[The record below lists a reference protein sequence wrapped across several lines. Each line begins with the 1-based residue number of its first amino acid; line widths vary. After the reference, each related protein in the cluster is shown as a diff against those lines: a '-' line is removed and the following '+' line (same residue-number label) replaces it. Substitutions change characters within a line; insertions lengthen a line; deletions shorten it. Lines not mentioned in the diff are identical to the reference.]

1 MNIVRA
7 HMSDISIPQC
17 LHKPSNLSRK
27 LPKTLKHKQV
37 LKMARQLYTSAFFHF
52 ATLLFIFRTI
62 SAVRFPPGPTTTN
75 DLDFIR
81 TSCNATLYPDVCFTS
96 LAGYASSVQYNPA
109 RLARVS
115 VGVSLSRA
123 KHTASY
129 LSKLSRASASA
140 AVHDCVSNVGD
151 AMEKMRG
158 SLRQL
163 REMNHRRPGAPT
175 FRFQMSNVQT
185 WMSAA
190 LTDEET
196 CTDGITE
203 EMEDGETKTAVCEK
217 VADVK
222 RFTSN
227 ALAIVN
233 TYANSG
239 A

>member
-1 MNIVRA
+1 MG
-7 HMSDISIPQC
+7 S
-17 LHKPSNLSRK
+17 
-27 LPKTLKHKQV
+27 
-37 LKMARQLYTSAFFHF
+37 QLYTTAFLLHL

-62 SAVRFPPGPTTTN
+62 SAVRFTPGPTPTS

-81 TSCNATLYPDVCFTS
+81 TSCNETLYPDVCFTS
-96 LAGYASSVQYNPA
+96 LSGYASAVQDNPA
-109 RLARVS
+109 RLAKLAI
-115 VGVSLSRA
+115 GVSLSRA
-123 KHTASY
+123 KSTAAY
-129 LSKLSRASASA
+129 LSKLSRATASASA

-151 AMEKMRG
+151 AVEQMRG
-158 SLRQL
+158 SLQQL

-196 CTDGITE
+196 CTDGMTE
-203 EMEDGETKTAVCEK
+203 EMEDGETKTAVCER

-227 ALAIVN
+227 ALALVN
-233 TYANSG
+233 TYANNG

>member
-1 MNIVRA
+1 
-7 HMSDISIPQC
+7 
-17 LHKPSNLSRK
+17 
-27 LPKTLKHKQV
+27 
-37 LKMARQLYTSAFFHF
+37 MARQLYTITFLHL

-62 SAVRFPPGPTTTN
+62 SAVRFPSRPTTTN

-96 LAGYASSVQYNPA
+96 LAGYAYAVQDNPA
-109 RLARVS
+109 RLARLAI
-115 VGVSLSRA
+115 GVSISRA
-123 KHTASY
+123 KYTAAY
-129 LSKLSRASASA
+129 LSKLSRSAAYSSA

-151 AMEKMRG
+151 AVEQMRG

-163 REMNHRRPGAPT
+163 REMNHRRLGAPA

-203 EMEDGETKTAVCEK
+203 EMEDGETKTAVCERI
-217 VADVK
+217 ADVK

-233 TYANSG
+233 TYANNG

>member
-1 MNIVRA
+1 
-7 HMSDISIPQC
+7 MS
-17 LHKPSNLSRK
+17 
-27 LPKTLKHKQV
+27 
-37 LKMARQLYTSAFFHF
+37 RQLYTTTFLHL
-52 ATLLFIFRTI
+52 ATLLFISRTI
-62 SAVRFPPGPTTTN
+62 SAVRFLPGPTTTN

-81 TSCNATLYPDVCFTS
+81 SSCNATLYPDVCFTS
-96 LAGYASSVQYNPA
+96 LSGYASAVQDNPA
-109 RLARVS
+109 RLAKLAI
-115 VGVSLSRA
+115 GVSLSRA
-123 KHTASY
+123 KHTMSY
-129 LSKLSRASASA
+129 LSKLSSHASSASASP

-151 AMEKMRG
+151 AVEQMHG
-158 SLRQL
+158 SLQQL
-163 REMNHRRPGAPT
+163 REMNHRRPGAPA

-203 EMEDGETKTAVCEK
+203 EMEEGETKTAICER

-227 ALAIVN
+227 ALALVN
-233 TYANSG
+233 TYANNG

>member
-1 MNIVRA
+1 MER
-7 HMSDISIPQC
+7 H
-17 LHKPSNLSRK
+17 
-27 LPKTLKHKQV
+27 
-37 LKMARQLYTSAFFHF
+37 LYTTTFLHLV
-52 ATLLFIFRTI
+52 TLLFIFRTI
-62 SAVRFPPGPTTTN
+62 SAVRFPPGPTPTN

-81 TSCNATLYPDVCFTS
+81 TSCNATLYPDVCYTS
-96 LAGYASSVQYNPA
+96 LAGYASSVQDNPA
-109 RLARVS
+109 RLAKLAI
-115 VGVSLSRA
+115 GVSLSRA
-123 KHTASY
+123 KYTASY

-140 AVHDCVSNVGD
+140 AVRDCVSNVGD
-151 AMEKMRG
+151 AVEQMRG

-163 REMNHRRPGAPT
+163 REMNHRRPGAPA

-203 EMEDGETKTAVCEK
+203 EMEDGETKTAVCER

-227 ALAIVN
+227 ALALVN
-233 TYANSG
+233 TYANNG

>member
-1 MNIVRA
+1 
-7 HMSDISIPQC
+7 
-17 LHKPSNLSRK
+17 
-27 LPKTLKHKQV
+27 
-37 LKMARQLYTSAFFHF
+37 MARQLYTTAFLHL
-52 ATLLFIFRTI
+52 ATLLLISGTI

-81 TSCNATLYPDVCFTS
+81 SSCNATLYPDVCFTS
-96 LAGYASSVQYNPA
+96 LAGYASAVQDNPA
-109 RLARVS
+109 KLAKLAI
-115 VGVSLSRA
+115 GVSLSRA
-123 KHTASY
+123 KRTVSY
-129 LSKLSRASASA
+129 LSKLSRAAAASASP
-140 AVHDCVSNVGD
+140 AVRDCVSNVGD
-151 AMEKMRG
+151 AVEQMHG

-163 REMNHRRPGAPT
+163 REMNHRRPGAPA

-203 EMEDGETKTAVCEK
+203 EMEEGETKTAVCER

-227 ALAIVN
+227 ALALVN
-233 TYANSG
+233 TYANNG

>member
-1 MNIVRA
+1 
-7 HMSDISIPQC
+7 
-17 LHKPSNLSRK
+17 
-27 LPKTLKHKQV
+27 
-37 LKMARQLYTSAFFHF
+37 MARQLYTMSFLHL

-62 SAVRFPPGPTTTN
+62 SAVGFPPAPPTTTN
-75 DLDFIR
+75 HLDFIR

-96 LAGYASSVQYNPA
+96 LAGYASAVQDNPA
-109 RLARVS
+109 RLAKLAI
-115 VGVSLSRA
+115 GVSLSRA
-123 KHTASY
+123 KHTVSY
-129 LSKLSRASASA
+129 LSKLSRAAASASP

-151 AMEKMRG
+151 AVEQMHG
-158 SLRQL
+158 SLQQL
-163 REMNHRRPGAPT
+163 REMNHRRPGAPA

-203 EMEDGETKTAVCEK
+203 EMEEGETKTAVCER

-227 ALAIVN
+227 ALALVN
-233 TYANSG
+233 TYANNG

>member
-1 MNIVRA
+1 MG
-7 HMSDISIPQC
+7 
-17 LHKPSNLSRK
+17 
-27 LPKTLKHKQV
+27 
-37 LKMARQLYTSAFFHF
+37 RQLNTTTFLHL

-62 SAVRFPPGPTTTN
+62 SAVRFPPTPTTAN

-81 TSCNATLYPDVCFTS
+81 TSCNATLYPEVCFTS
-96 LAGYASSVQYNPA
+96 LSGYATAVQDNPA
-109 RLARVS
+109 RLAKLAI
-115 VGVSLSRA
+115 GVSLSRA
-123 KHTASY
+123 KYTAAY
-129 LSKLSRASASA
+129 LSKLSRAAASA

-151 AMEKMRG
+151 AVEQMRG

-163 REMNHRRPGAPT
+163 REMNHRRPGAPA
-175 FRFQMSNVQT
+175 FEFQMSNVQT

-203 EMEDGETKTAVCEK
+203 QMEDGETKTAVCER

-227 ALAIVN
+227 ALALVN
-233 TYANSG
+233 TYANNG

>member
-1 MNIVRA
+1 MG
-7 HMSDISIPQC
+7 
-17 LHKPSNLSRK
+17 
-27 LPKTLKHKQV
+27 
-37 LKMARQLYTSAFFHF
+37 RQLYTTTFLHF
-52 ATLLFIFRTI
+52 ATILFVSRSI
-62 SAVRFPPGPTTTN
+62 SALRFPPAPPTTTN

-96 LAGYASSVQYNPA
+96 LSGYASAVQDNPA
-109 RLARVS
+109 RLAKLAI
-115 VGVSLSRA
+115 GVSLSRA
-123 KHTASY
+123 KHTATY
-129 LSKLSRASASA
+129 LSKLSRAAAASP

-151 AMEKMRG
+151 AVEQMHG
-158 SLRQL
+158 SLQQL
-163 REMNHRRPGAPT
+163 REMNHRRPGAPA

-203 EMEDGETKTAVCEK
+203 EMEEGETKTAICER

-227 ALAIVN
+227 ALALVN
-233 TYANSG
+233 TYANNG

>member
-1 MNIVRA
+1 MG
-7 HMSDISIPQC
+7 
-17 LHKPSNLSRK
+17 
-27 LPKTLKHKQV
+27 
-37 LKMARQLYTSAFFHF
+37 RQLCTTTFLHLVA
-52 ATLLFIFRTI
+52 AILFISRTI
-62 SAVRFPPGPTTTN
+62 SAVPFPPAQPTID

-81 TSCNATLYPDVCFTS
+81 TSCNATLYPDVCYTS
-96 LAGYASSVQYNPA
+96 LAGYASTVQDNPA
-109 RLARVS
+109 RLAKLAI
-115 VGVSLSRA
+115 GVSLSRA
-123 KHTASY
+123 KYAASY
-129 LSKLSRASASA
+129 LSKLSRRSAPAASSA

-151 AMEKMRG
+151 AMDQMRG

-163 REMNHRRPGAPT
+163 REMNHRRPGAPA

-203 EMEDGETKTAVCEK
+203 EMEDGETKTAICER
-217 VADVK
+217 VGDVK

-227 ALAIVN
+227 ALALVN
-233 TYANSG
+233 TYANDG

>member
-1 MNIVRA
+1 MG
-7 HMSDISIPQC
+7 S
-17 LHKPSNLSRK
+17 
-27 LPKTLKHKQV
+27 KH
-37 LKMARQLYTSAFFHF
+37 YTSMFLYFV
-52 ATLLFIFRTI
+52 TLLFIFPTI
-62 SAVRFPPGPTTTN
+62 SAVRFPLDPTPTN

-81 TSCNATLYPDVCFTS
+81 TSCNATLYPDVCYTS
-96 LAGYASSVQYNPA
+96 LSGYASAVQDNPA
-109 RLARVS
+109 RLAKLAI
-115 VGVSLSRA
+115 GVSLSHA
-123 KHTASY
+123 KYTAGY

-140 AVHDCVSNVGD
+140 AVRDCVSNVRD
-151 AMEKMRG
+151 AVEQMRG

-163 REMNHRRPGAPT
+163 REMNHRRPGAPA

-203 EMEDGETKTAVCEK
+203 EMEDGETKTAICER

-227 ALAIVN
+227 ALALVN
-233 TYANSG
+233 TYANNG

>member
-1 MNIVRA
+1 MG
-7 HMSDISIPQC
+7 
-17 LHKPSNLSRK
+17 
-27 LPKTLKHKQV
+27 
-37 LKMARQLYTSAFFHF
+37 RQLYTTTVLYLV
-52 ATLLFIFRTI
+52 TLLFICRTI
-62 SAVRFPPGPTTTN
+62 SAVRFPPEQPTTD

-81 TSCNATLYPDVCFTS
+81 TSCNTTLYPDVCYTS
-96 LAGYASSVQYNPA
+96 LAGYASAVQDNPA
-109 RLARVS
+109 RLAKLAI
-115 VGVSLSRA
+115 GVSLSRA
-123 KHTASY
+123 KYTAAY
-129 LSKLSRASASA
+129 LSKLSRRSGAASSA
-140 AVHDCVSNVGD
+140 AVNDCVSNVGD
-151 AMEKMRG
+151 AVDQMRG

-163 REMNHRRPGAPT
+163 REMNHRRPGAPA

-203 EMEDGETKTAVCEK
+203 EMEDGETKTAICDR

-227 ALAIVN
+227 ALALVN
-233 TYANSG
+233 TYANNG